1 MLGEFILESVFRFNI
16 MITNIFEDLTNSV
29 ISCFNK
35 YFDFETR
42 SSRKEFWYWQ
52 LFRIL
57 MFLSITYLESLGLSG
72 LLFISNFIFLIP
84 EIAVSIRRLHDINKS
99 GWFQAIPIPA
109 GILETGFAMNRNE
122 TGELIFLFIGLA
134 LYIYLIVLYCTAG
147 DSKQNRFGKN
157 PLKQKK

>member
-1 MLGEFILESVFRFNI
+1 MMMLGEFILESVFRFNI
-16 MITNIFEDLTNSV
+16 MVTNIFEDLTNSV

-99 GWFQAIPIPA
+99 GWWILLTITIIGIIP
-109 GILETGFAMNRNE
+109 LTYF
-122 TGELIFLFIGLA
+122 
-134 LYIYLIVLYCTAG
+134 YCIKG
-147 DSKQNRFGKN
+147 DDGVNDYGQPN
-157 PLKQKK
+157 

>member
-1 MLGEFILESVFRFNI
+1 MMMLEEFILESVFRFNT
-16 MITNIFEDLTNSV
+16 MVTNIFEDLTNSV

-57 MFLSITYLESLGLSG
+57 MFLSITFIESLGLSG

-99 GWFQAIPIPA
+99 GWWILLTFTIIGIIP
-109 GILETGFAMNRNE
+109 LTYF
-122 TGELIFLFIGLA
+122 
-134 LYIYLIVLYCTAG
+134 YCIKG
-147 DSKQNRFGKN
+147 DDGVNDYGQPN
-157 PLKQKK
+157 

>member
-1 MLGEFILESVFRFNI
+1 MMMLGEFILESVFRFNI

-57 MFLSITYLESLGLSG
+57 MFLSITYFESLGLSG

-99 GWFQAIPIPA
+99 GWWILLTITIIGIIP
-109 GILETGFAMNRNE
+109 
-122 TGELIFLFIGLA
+122 LIYF
-134 LYIYLIVLYCTAG
+134 YCIKG
-147 DSKQNRFGKN
+147 DDGANDYGQTN
-157 PLKQKK
+157 

>member
-1 MLGEFILESVFRFNI
+1 MMMLGEFILESVFRFNI

-99 GWFQAIPIPA
+99 GWWILLTLTIIGIIP
-109 GILETGFAMNRNE
+109 LTYF
-122 TGELIFLFIGLA
+122 
-134 LYIYLIVLYCTAG
+134 YCIKG
-147 DSKQNRFGKN
+147 DDGANDYGQTN
-157 PLKQKK
+157 

>member
-1 MLGEFILESVFRFNI
+1 MMMLGEFILESVFRFNI
-16 MITNIFEDLTNSV
+16 MITNIFEDLINSV
-29 ISCFNK
+29 IGCFNK

-99 GWFQAIPIPA
+99 GWWILLTITIIGIIP
-109 GILETGFAMNRNE
+109 
-122 TGELIFLFIGLA
+122 LIYF
-134 LYIYLIVLYCTAG
+134 YCIKG
-147 DSKQNRFGKN
+147 DDGANDYGQTN
-157 PLKQKK
+157 

>member
-1 MLGEFILESVFRFNI
+1 MMMLDEFILESVFRFNI

-57 MFLSITYLESLGLSG
+57 MFLSFTYLESLGLSG

-99 GWFQAIPIPA
+99 GWWILLTITIIGIIP
-109 GILETGFAMNRNE
+109 LTYF
-122 TGELIFLFIGLA
+122 
-134 LYIYLIVLYCTAG
+134 YCIKG
-147 DSKQNRFGKN
+147 DDGVNDYGQPN
-157 PLKQKK
+157 

>member
-1 MLGEFILESVFRFNI
+1 MMMLGEFILESVFRFNI

-99 GWFQAIPIPA
+99 GWWILLTITIIGIIP
-109 GILETGFAMNRNE
+109 
-122 TGELIFLFIGLA
+122 LIYFFCIK
-134 LYIYLIVLYCTAG
+134 G
-147 DSKQNRFGKN
+147 DDGANDYGQTN
-157 PLKQKK
+157 

>member
-1 MLGEFILESVFRFNI
+1 MMMLGEFILESVFRFNI

-84 EIAVSIRRLHDINKS
+84 EIAVSIRRLHDLNKS
-99 GWFQAIPIPA
+99 GWWILLTLTIIGIIP
-109 GILETGFAMNRNE
+109 LTYF
-122 TGELIFLFIGLA
+122 
-134 LYIYLIVLYCTAG
+134 YCIKG
-147 DSKQNRFGKN
+147 DDGVNDYGQPN
-157 PLKQKK
+157 

>member
-1 MLGEFILESVFRFNI
+1 MMMLGEFILESVFRFNI

-84 EIAVSIRRLHDINKS
+84 EVAVSIRRLHDINKS
-99 GWFQAIPIPA
+99 GWWILLTITIIGIIP
-109 GILETGFAMNRNE
+109 LTYF
-122 TGELIFLFIGLA
+122 
-134 LYIYLIVLYCTAG
+134 YCIKG
-147 DSKQNRFGKN
+147 DDGVNDYGQPN
-157 PLKQKK
+157 

>member
-1 MLGEFILESVFRFNI
+1 MMMLDEFILESVFRFNI

-99 GWFQAIPIPA
+99 GWWILLTITIIGIIP
-109 GILETGFAMNRNE
+109 LTYF
-122 TGELIFLFIGLA
+122 
-134 LYIYLIVLYCTAG
+134 YCIKG
-147 DSKQNRFGKN
+147 DDGVNDYGQPN
-157 PLKQKK
+157 

>member
-1 MLGEFILESVFRFNI
+1 MMMLGEFILESVFRFNI

-99 GWFQAIPIPA
+99 GWWILLTITIIGIIP
-109 GILETGFAMNRNE
+109 
-122 TGELIFLFIGLA
+122 LIYF
-134 LYIYLIVLYCTAG
+134 YCIKG
-147 DSKQNRFGKN
+147 DDGVNDYGQPN
-157 PLKQKK
+157 

>member
-1 MLGEFILESVFRFNI
+1 MMMLEEFILESVFRFNI
-16 MITNIFEDLTNSV
+16 MVTNIFEDLTNSV

-57 MFLSITYLESLGLSG
+57 MFLSITFIESLGLSG
-72 LLFISNFIFLIP
+72 ILFISNFIFLIP

-99 GWFQAIPIPA
+99 GWWILLTLTIIGIIP
-109 GILETGFAMNRNE
+109 LTYF
-122 TGELIFLFIGLA
+122 
-134 LYIYLIVLYCTAG
+134 YCIKG
-147 DSKQNRFGKN
+147 DEGVNDYGQPN
-157 PLKQKK
+157 

>member
-1 MLGEFILESVFRFNI
+1 MMMLEEFILESVFRFNI
-16 MITNIFEDLTNSV
+16 MVTNIFEDLTNSV

-57 MFLSITYLESLGLSG
+57 MFLSITFIESLGLSG
-72 LLFISNFIFLIP
+72 ILFISNFIFLIP

-99 GWFQAIPIPA
+99 GWWILLTFTIIGIIP
-109 GILETGFAMNRNE
+109 LTYF
-122 TGELIFLFIGLA
+122 
-134 LYIYLIVLYCTAG
+134 YCIKG
-147 DSKQNRFGKN
+147 DDGVNDYGQPN
-157 PLKQKK
+157 

>member
-1 MLGEFILESVFRFNI
+1 MMMLEEFILESVFRFNI
-16 MITNIFEDLTNSV
+16 MVTNIFEDLTNSV

-57 MFLSITYLESLGLSG
+57 MFLSITFIESLGLSG

-99 GWFQAIPIPA
+99 GWWILLTFTIIGIIP
-109 GILETGFAMNRNE
+109 LTYF
-122 TGELIFLFIGLA
+122 
-134 LYIYLIVLYCTAG
+134 YCIKG
-147 DSKQNRFGKN
+147 DDGVNDYGQPN
-157 PLKQKK
+157 

>member
-1 MLGEFILESVFRFNI
+1 MMMLEEFILESVFRFNI

-57 MFLSITYLESLGLSG
+57 MFLSITFIESLGLSG

-99 GWFQAIPIPA
+99 GWWILLTITIIGIIP
-109 GILETGFAMNRNE
+109 LTYF
-122 TGELIFLFIGLA
+122 
-134 LYIYLIVLYCTAG
+134 YCIKG
-147 DSKQNRFGKN
+147 DDGVNDYGQPN
-157 PLKQKK
+157 

>member
-1 MLGEFILESVFRFNI
+1 MMMLGEFILESVFRFNI

-57 MFLSITYLESLGLSG
+57 MFLTITYLESLGLSG

-99 GWFQAIPIPA
+99 GWWILLTLTIIGIIP
-109 GILETGFAMNRNE
+109 LTYF
-122 TGELIFLFIGLA
+122 
-134 LYIYLIVLYCTAG
+134 YCIKG
-147 DSKQNRFGKN
+147 DDGANDYGQTN
-157 PLKQKK
+157 

>member
-1 MLGEFILESVFRFNI
+1 MMMLGEFILESVFRFNI

-57 MFLSITYLESLGLSG
+57 MFLTITYLESLGLSG

-99 GWFQAIPIPA
+99 GWWILLTLTIIGIIP
-109 GILETGFAMNRNE
+109 
-122 TGELIFLFIGLA
+122 LIYF
-134 LYIYLIVLYCTAG
+134 YCIKG
-147 DSKQNRFGKN
+147 DDGANDYGQIN
-157 PLKQKK
+157 

>member
-1 MLGEFILESVFRFNI
+1 MMMLGEFILESVFRFNI

-35 YFDFETR
+35 YFDFKTR

-99 GWFQAIPIPA
+99 GWWILLTLTIIGIIP
-109 GILETGFAMNRNE
+109 LTYF
-122 TGELIFLFIGLA
+122 
-134 LYIYLIVLYCTAG
+134 YCIKG
-147 DSKQNRFGKN
+147 DDGANDYGQQIKD
-157 PLKQKK
+157 

>member
-1 MLGEFILESVFRFNI
+1 MMMLGEFILESVFRFNI

-57 MFLSITYLESLGLSG
+57 MFLSITFIESLGLSG
-72 LLFISNFIFLIP
+72 ILFISNFIFLIP

-99 GWFQAIPIPA
+99 GWWILLTITIVGIIP
-109 GILETGFAMNRNE
+109 LTYF
-122 TGELIFLFIGLA
+122 
-134 LYIYLIVLYCTAG
+134 YCIKG
-147 DSKQNRFGKN
+147 DDGVNDYGQPN
-157 PLKQKK
+157 

>member
-1 MLGEFILESVFRFNI
+1 MMMLDEFILESVFRFNI

-99 GWFQAIPIPA
+99 GWWILLTLTIIGIIP
-109 GILETGFAMNRNE
+109 LTYF
-122 TGELIFLFIGLA
+122 
-134 LYIYLIVLYCTAG
+134 YCIKG
-147 DSKQNRFGKN
+147 DDGANDYGQTN
-157 PLKQKK
+157 

>member
-1 MLGEFILESVFRFNI
+1 MMMLEEFILESVFRFNI

-99 GWFQAIPIPA
+99 GWWILLTFTIIGIIP
-109 GILETGFAMNRNE
+109 LTYF
-122 TGELIFLFIGLA
+122 
-134 LYIYLIVLYCTAG
+134 YCIKG
-147 DSKQNRFGKN
+147 DDGVNDYGQPN
-157 PLKQKK
+157 

>member
-1 MLGEFILESVFRFNI
+1 MMMLEEFILESVFRFNI
-16 MITNIFEDLTNSV
+16 MVTNIFEDLTNSV

-57 MFLSITYLESLGLSG
+57 MFLSITFIESLGLSG
-72 LLFISNFIFLIP
+72 ILFISNFIFLIP

-99 GWFQAIPIPA
+99 GWWILLTLTIIGIIP
-109 GILETGFAMNRNE
+109 LTYF
-122 TGELIFLFIGLA
+122 
-134 LYIYLIVLYCTAG
+134 YCIKG
-147 DSKQNRFGKN
+147 DDGVNDYGQPN
-157 PLKQKK
+157 

>member
-1 MLGEFILESVFRFNI
+1 MMMLGEFILESVFRFNI

-42 SSRKEFWYWQ
+42 SSRKEFWYLQ

-99 GWFQAIPIPA
+99 GWWILLTLTIIGIIP
-109 GILETGFAMNRNE
+109 
-122 TGELIFLFIGLA
+122 LIYF
-134 LYIYLIVLYCTAG
+134 YCIKG
-147 DSKQNRFGKN
+147 DDGANDYGQTN
-157 PLKQKK
+157 

>member
-1 MLGEFILESVFRFNI
+1 MMMLGEFILESVFRFNI
-16 MITNIFEDLTNSV
+16 MVTNIFEDLTNSV

-57 MFLSITYLESLGLSG
+57 MFLSITFLESLGLSG

-84 EIAVSIRRLHDINKS
+84 EVAVSIRRLHDINKS
-99 GWFQAIPIPA
+99 GWWILLTLTIIGIIP
-109 GILETGFAMNRNE
+109 LTYF
-122 TGELIFLFIGLA
+122 
-134 LYIYLIVLYCTAG
+134 YCIKG
-147 DSKQNRFGKN
+147 DDGANDYGQTN
-157 PLKQKK
+157 

>member
-1 MLGEFILESVFRFNI
+1 MMMLEEFILESVFRFNI
-16 MITNIFEDLTNSV
+16 MVTNIFEDLTNSV

-57 MFLSITYLESLGLSG
+57 MFLSITFLESLGLSG

-99 GWFQAIPIPA
+99 GWWILLTITIIGIIP
-109 GILETGFAMNRNE
+109 LTYF
-122 TGELIFLFIGLA
+122 
-134 LYIYLIVLYCTAG
+134 YCIKG
-147 DSKQNRFGKN
+147 DDGVNDYGQPN
-157 PLKQKK
+157 

>member
-1 MLGEFILESVFRFNI
+1 MMMLGEFILESVFRFNI

-84 EIAVSIRRLHDINKS
+84 EVAVSIRRLHDINKS
-99 GWFQAIPIPA
+99 GWWILLTLTIIGIIP
-109 GILETGFAMNRNE
+109 LTYF
-122 TGELIFLFIGLA
+122 
-134 LYIYLIVLYCTAG
+134 YCIKG
-147 DSKQNRFGKN
+147 DDGANDYGQTN
-157 PLKQKK
+157 

>member
-1 MLGEFILESVFRFNI
+1 MLEEFILESVFRFNI
-16 MITNIFEDLTNSV
+16 MVTNIFEDLTNSV

-57 MFLSITYLESLGLSG
+57 MFLSITFIESLGLSG
-72 LLFISNFIFLIP
+72 ILFISNFIFLIP

-99 GWFQAIPIPA
+99 GWWILLTITIIGIIP
-109 GILETGFAMNRNE
+109 LTYF
-122 TGELIFLFIGLA
+122 
-134 LYIYLIVLYCTAG
+134 YCIKG
-147 DSKQNRFGKN
+147 DDGANDYGQTN
-157 PLKQKK
+157 

>member
-1 MLGEFILESVFRFNI
+1 MMMLGEFILESVFRFNI
-16 MITNIFEDLTNSV
+16 MVTNIFEDLTNSV

-57 MFLSITYLESLGLSG
+57 MFLTITYLESLGLSG

-99 GWFQAIPIPA
+99 GWWILLSLTIIGIIP
-109 GILETGFAMNRNE
+109 LTYF
-122 TGELIFLFIGLA
+122 
-134 LYIYLIVLYCTAG
+134 YCIKG
-147 DSKQNRFGKN
+147 DDGANDYGQTN
-157 PLKQKK
+157 

>member
-1 MLGEFILESVFRFNI
+1 MMMLGEFILESVFRFNI

-57 MFLSITYLESLGLSG
+57 MFLTITYLESLGLSG

-99 GWFQAIPIPA
+99 GWWILLTITIVGIIP
-109 GILETGFAMNRNE
+109 LTYF
-122 TGELIFLFIGLA
+122 
-134 LYIYLIVLYCTAG
+134 YCIKG
-147 DSKQNRFGKN
+147 DDGVNDYGQPN
-157 PLKQKK
+157 

>member
-1 MLGEFILESVFRFNI
+1 MMMLGEFILESVFRFNI
-16 MITNIFEDLTNSV
+16 MITNIFEDFTNSV

-84 EIAVSIRRLHDINKS
+84 EIAVSIRRLHDLNKS
-99 GWFQAIPIPA
+99 GWWILLTLTIIGIIP
-109 GILETGFAMNRNE
+109 LTYF
-122 TGELIFLFIGLA
+122 
-134 LYIYLIVLYCTAG
+134 YCIKG
-147 DSKQNRFGKN
+147 DDGVNDYGQPN
-157 PLKQKK
+157 

>member
-1 MLGEFILESVFRFNI
+1 MMMLGEFILESVFRFNI

-35 YFDFETR
+35 YFDFENR

-99 GWFQAIPIPA
+99 GWWILLPITIIGIIP
-109 GILETGFAMNRNE
+109 LTYF
-122 TGELIFLFIGLA
+122 
-134 LYIYLIVLYCTAG
+134 YCIKG
-147 DSKQNRFGKN
+147 DDGVNDYGQPN
-157 PLKQKK
+157 

>member
-99 GWFQAIPIPA
+99 GWWILLTITIIGIIP
-109 GILETGFAMNRNE
+109 LTYF
-122 TGELIFLFIGLA
+122 
-134 LYIYLIVLYCTAG
+134 YCIKG
-147 DSKQNRFGKN
+147 DDGVNDYGQPN
-157 PLKQKK
+157 